1 MLNIEKLNLYSGK
14 SGFISKVYYSEEI
27 DSTNAYAK
35 SFENETDLMV
45 ISDFQTRGLGR
56 MERKWESE
64 KGKNLTFTIKKHF
77 SIKPEN
83 IQAVN
88 FYFSYFLLAY
98 VKDFILKNKK
108 INIPY
113 PEIFIKWPNDILL
126 NSKKISGL
134 LIENNIN
141 TGEYCIGIGIN
152 LNQDIFPEELNA
164 YSLKEFL
171 DKKIDITDFLIGL
184 ISVYEGNIKFLLSGK
199 YDLIYKL
206 WKNSNNLIGKEIFF
220 ICNERDVN
228 KGKVIDLLKDGGI
241 KIEQNSQNL
250 TFYSGEIK
258 LQLEKR
264 DGLHE

>member
-113 PEIFIKWPNDILL
+113 PEIFIKWPNDIYI
-126 NSKKISGL
+126 NNDKIAGI
-134 LIENNIN
+134 LIESSLNGGTIESTVVGIGLNIN
-141 TGEYCIGIGIN
+141 QEIFTTGIPNPVSLHLLTGKIYEPATCLSDLSKDLDRFYKKLIARN
-152 LNQDIFPEELNA
+152 MEELKIQYMAQLYLRNKWSRFRDSSGTFTGRILTLSDSGMINIERKNGELNN
-164 YSLKEFL
+164 YGFKE
-171 DKKIDITDFLIGL
+171 
-184 ISVYEGNIKFLLSGK
+184 VE
-199 YDLIYKL
+199 
-206 WKNSNNLIGKEIFF
+206 F
-220 ICNERDVN
+220 IP
-228 KGKVIDLLKDGGI
+228 
-241 KIEQNSQNL
+241 
-250 TFYSGEIK
+250 
-258 LQLEKR
+258 
-264 DGLHE
+264 